1 MHRLEVNSMRIVINR
16 DSVCAADD
24 MSHHI
29 EEFIVPDDITIAG
42 LFEFLDFKYI
52 PFITGDNVVW
62 ALHNHEGEQGAYFT
76 KEHKFIHGDILLSTI
91 ISDSEI
97 NNELYLR
104 YYSDPSRYQK

>member
-1 MHRLEVNSMRIVINR
+1 MRIVINR

-24 MSHHI
+24 RSHHI

-52 PFITGDNVVW
+52 PFINGDNVVW
-62 ALHNHEGEQGAYFT
+62 ALHNHEGEQGSYFT
-76 KEHKFIHGDILLSTI
+76 KGHKFIHGDILLSTI

>member
-1 MHRLEVNSMRIVINR
+1 MRIVINR

-62 ALHNHEGEQGAYFT
+62 ALHNHEGEQGP
-76 KEHKFIHGDILLSTI
+76 ILLKAI
-91 ISDSEI
+91 NLYMEI
-97 NNELYLR
+97 F
-104 YYSDPSRYQK
+104 YYQRFSAIQK